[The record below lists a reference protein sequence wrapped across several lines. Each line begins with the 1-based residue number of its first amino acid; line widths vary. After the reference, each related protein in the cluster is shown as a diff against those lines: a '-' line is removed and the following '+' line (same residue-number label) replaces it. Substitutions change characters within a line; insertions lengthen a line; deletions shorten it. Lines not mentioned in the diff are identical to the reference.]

1 MSVASQV
8 SLEAMRPSLQWR
20 QFIFTEQ
27 DGGQVSLTPQA
38 GSVLA
43 STDGAQVGL
52 ILQAA
57 TVSADTMAGLPT
69 LVFGMECFRDL
80 MKSLPCI

>member
-20 QFIFTEQ
+20 QFISTEQ
-27 DGGQVSLTPQA
+27 DGGQVSLIPQA
-38 GSVLA
+38 VSVL
-43 STDGAQVGL
+43 TGPDGDGAQVGS

-57 TVSADTMAGLPT
+57 IALAGAMASSPTPVS
-69 LVFGMECFRDL
+69 GMECFQV
-80 MKSLPCI
+80 PI